1 MPQSGSLI
9 IRTYVSRAQLPVPD
23 ATAIVYTTDKDGRHH
38 LLAIRIT
45 DESGIAGPIE
55 LAAPSDSMGLTPDS
69 PIPFTDY
76 QLIVEH
82 PDYQLALF
90 QDLQVFPGVE
100 TVQDVPLIPL
110 SVPEGADSNTTTV
123 TPQPL

>member
-9 IRTYVSRAQLPVPD
+9 VRTFVSRAQLPVPD
-23 ATAIVYTTDKDGRHH
+23 ATVIVYATDPDGRHT
-38 LLAIRIT
+38 LLAIRTT
-45 DESGIAGPIE
+45 DESGVAGPIS
-55 LAAPSDSMGLTPDS
+55 LATNGSMGLTPDS

-76 QLIVEH
+76 QLVVEH
-82 PDYQLALF
+82 PGYQLALF
-90 QDLQVFPGVE
+90 NDLQVFTGVE

-110 SVPEGADSNTTTV
+110 SVPEGADRNTTTV